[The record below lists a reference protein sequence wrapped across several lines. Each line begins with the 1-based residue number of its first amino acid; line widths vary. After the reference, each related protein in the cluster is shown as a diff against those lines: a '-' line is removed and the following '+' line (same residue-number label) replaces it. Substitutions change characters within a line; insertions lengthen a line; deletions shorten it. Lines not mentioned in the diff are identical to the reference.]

1 LQPLRTAV
9 EGLPSTQ
16 LTEAELRTLN
26 FGQAIVRSGPA
37 GVDEWIGFD
46 GAGRLASILKPIGP
60 DLWRA
65 AHNFR

>member
-1 LQPLRTAV
+1 V
-9 EGLPSTQ
+9 E
-16 LTEAELRTLN
+16 LTETELRTLN

-46 GAGRLASILKPIGP
+46 GEGRLASILKPIGP